1 MTQEG
6 EEDLRYFVETYQR
19 SLRSVT
25 LLADE
30 EGVLTEGYQVGTLC
44 PLMFVFAFF
53 FTRFSLMA
61 SRRSKLQE
69 GERAPPP
76 LPVVPVRPPLE
87 AVSHAYIGRWHLQK
101 IR

>member
-30 EGVLTEGYQVGTLC
+30 EGVLTEGYQVCASLSLFLC
-44 PLMFVFAFF
+44 LCFF
-53 FTRFSLMA
+53 FR
-61 SRRSKLQE
+61 
-69 GERAPPP
+69 G
-76 LPVVPVRPPLE
+76 VPRLGV
-87 AVSHAYIGRWHLQK
+87 
-101 IR
+101 